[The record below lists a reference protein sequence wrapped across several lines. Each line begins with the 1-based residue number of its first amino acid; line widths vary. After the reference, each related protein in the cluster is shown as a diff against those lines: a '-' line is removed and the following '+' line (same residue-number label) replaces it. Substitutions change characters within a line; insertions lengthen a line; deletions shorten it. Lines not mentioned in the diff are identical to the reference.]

1 MNRKNIRLIALDLD
15 GTLLNEEKHLTEA
28 NRKALEEC
36 IARGVYIVPTTGR
49 TLEGI
54 PGEVKTIPGV
64 RYAITVNGGRI
75 MDQEENR
82 AIDSRLLTPEQAL
95 QVIDIVREYP
105 VMYDAYINGRGV
117 CEKRFLNHLEEYGIV
132 GAGKAFIR
140 SIRDAYPSIRN
151 HVAES
156 GEQVEKLNIFFKD
169 LSCRE
174 EVRERVMALGFTIVS
189 SSMYNNLEVNVQG
202 ATKGEGI
209 LRLASILGIP
219 GEETMAFGDGENDI
233 SMIEKAGMGVAMG
246 NAGDFLKEKAD
257 YVTLSNEESGVA
269 YAINRFVLGSET

>member
-1 MNRKNIRLIALDLD
+1 MNKRKIGLIALDLD
-15 GTLLNEEKHLTEA
+15 GTLLNEEKHLTEE
-28 NRKALEEC
+28 NRKALQEC
-36 IARGVYIVPTTGR
+36 IERGVYIVPTTGR

-54 PGEVKTIPGV
+54 PQEVKSIPGV

-75 MDQEENR
+75 MDQEKNCT
-82 AIDSRLLTPEQAL
+82 IDSRLLSPEQAL
-95 QVIDIVREYP
+95 QVIDVVREYP

-117 CEKRFLNHLEEYGIV
+117 CEKRFLDHLEEYGIR

-140 SIRDAYPSIRN
+140 SIRDAYPSIRG
-151 HVAES
+151 HVAETK
-156 GEQVEKLNIFFKD
+156 EQVEKLNIFFKD

-174 EVRERVMALGFTIVS
+174 EVRERVTALGFTVVS
-189 SSMYNNLEVNVQG
+189 SSMYNNLEVNVKG

-209 LRLASILGIP
+209 LRLAALLGIP

-233 SMIEKAGMGVAMG
+233 TMIEKAGIGVAMG
-246 NAGDFLKEKAD
+246 NAGEFLKTRAD

-269 YAINRFVLGSET
+269 YAIRRFVLGSET